1 VLCAFSLSSAAIAS
15 AAACGDGLLEEGETC
30 AVCVADCTPASCT
43 PGSALQRVRVDLSA
57 PPESKLTAV
66 TARLTYRS
74 DVLRLPRDQGD
85 AAVRKRLASGE
96 APTVLSADDEGYALR
111 VVVVR
116 NAGLDSGPLVEVEFD
131 RCAGAR
137 LPTAADLSCVVEG
150 CTGLAGPV
158 HGCRCRATTL

>member
-1 VLCAFSLSSAAIAS
+1 VLCAFSLLSAAIAS

-30 AVCVADCTPASCT
+30 AACVADCTPAPCT
-43 PGSALQRVRVDLSA
+43 PGTALQRVRVDLTA

-66 TARLTYRS
+66 TARLSYRS
-74 DVLRLPRDQGD
+74 DVLHLPRDQGD
-85 AAVRKRLASGE
+85 AAVRKRLAS
-96 APTVLSADDEGYALR
+96 ALVPTALSASDQGYALR

-116 NAGLDSGPLVEVEFD
+116 NAGLESGPLVEVEFD

-150 CTGLAGPV
+150 CSGLAGPAS
-158 HGCRCRATTL
+158 GCTCRATTW